1 MNHHYLAHTLLH
13 IMIAARLIVLLTK
26 HAIPTGFKLIY
37 QILTPS
43 AHELGRRLKN
53 SLFNH
58 HHHST
63 PSKTARAKR
72 KARPG
77 RTQQQPRNGKF
88 HRSRPEERFT
98 THQGDTSRELNS

>member
-1 MNHHYLAHTLLH
+1 MNHHHLPSAHTLLH

-26 HAIPTGFKLIY
+26 HTLDTGFKLIY

-53 SLFNH
+53 ALFN
-58 HHHST
+58 HHST

-77 RTQQQPRNGKF
+77 RTQQPTQWK
-88 HRSRPEERFT
+88 SFT
-98 THQGDTSRELNS
+98 APGRKIVSPPPAETSRELNS